1 MLRQSTIHRIVR
13 LTDLPWLIDHAA
25 HGVFAMPSRR
35 KFLTHTASM
44 AITTIGTT
52 RLLPAVSKVPNVPA
66 TEVGSFCGEW
76 LFCPDPGTVG
86 TQRRW
91 YAVDHSVRDWHTV
104 SIPHTWQIEPSL
116 ADYRGV
122 AWYRR
127 TFDAPASWG
136 SSVVRIEFEAVFH
149 TASVW
154 VNGQPGGEHA
164 RRGYTAFALDI
175 THLLRLEQPNT
186 IVVRVD
192 NAFNEHMV
200 PRGHSSDW
208 AHDGGIVRPVQL
220 LITPKTFVE
229 RVDVDALPDLE
240 SGDGRVT
247 ITAHIRN
254 ASSNPW
260 AGRIFFRVVDDATGL
275 EVLASP
281 DVGNLSI
288 QSDTTRSQTFQ
299 TTLPKAKLW
308 HFDHP
313 NLYGL
318 NLSIANERDTH
329 QMAATFGVRKLE
341 VKKNEFYLN
350 GERVRLM
357 GVERMAGSN
366 PEFGMAETGDWITRD
381 HADLKHLNC
390 VLTRTHWPQDRRV
403 LDYCDRHGI
412 LVQCEVP
419 AWGPDTFAKMGA
431 EPDADIM
438 ENGLEQLRELIARDR
453 NHPSVVVWGLCNEIY
468 GQNPPAYIFAKR
480 MLQEAK
486 NLDPNRLCSYAS
498 NSLGE
503 TPQRDVAGLMDF
515 IEANEYF
522 GSWQPGSPQ
531 ELDKHLESLHTTFPD
546 KPLVIS
552 EYGYCACTED
562 RPEGDTRRIEILRSH
577 DAVIR
582 SKDYIGGA
590 IFFCYNDY
598 RTHVGNR
605 GVGVLQQNVHGVV
618 DVYGA
623 PKPSYET
630 LRQESSPIESLAV
643 SNQLNTFHLRLKSRR
658 DIPMYTLRGYRLR
671 GLFYGQGIIPIEQ
684 QEVELPEITP
694 GIETRVDLTF
704 SQSTTPLRVQF
715 DVLRP
720 TRFSAYSLDWKP

>member
-1 MLRQSTIHRIVR
+1 
-13 LTDLPWLIDHAA
+13 
-25 HGVFAMPSRR
+25 MPSRR

-44 AITTIGTT
+44 AIATMGTA
-52 RLLPAVSKVPNVPA
+52 RLLPAASKVTNVPA

-76 LFCPDPGTVG
+76 LFYPDPENVG
-86 TQRRW
+86 TQRLW
-91 YAVDHSVRDWHTV
+91 YATDHSARDWHTV

-127 TFDAPASWG
+127 TFDAPARWG

-175 THLLRLEQPNT
+175 THLLRLGQPNT

-192 NAFNEHMV
+192 NAFNEHML
-200 PRGHSSDW
+200 PRGRSSDW

-229 RVDVDALPDLE
+229 RVDVDALPDLA
-240 SGDGRVT
+240 SGDGKVT

-281 DVGNLSI
+281 DVGSLFI

-308 HFDHP
+308 HFDYP
-313 NLYGL
+313 NLYRL
-318 NLSIANERDTH
+318 DLSIANEREAH

-341 VKKNEFYLN
+341 VKNSEFYLN

-366 PEFGMAETGDWITRD
+366 PEFGMAEPGDWITRD

-390 VLTRTHWPQDRRV
+390 VFTRTHWPQDRRV
-403 LDYCDRHGI
+403 LEYCDRNGV

-486 NLDPNRLCSYAS
+486 KLDPNRLCSYAS

-643 SNQLNTFHLRLKSRR
+643 SNQLNTFHLRLRSRR

-671 GLFYGQGIIPIEQ
+671 GLFYGQGIIPVEQ
-684 QEVELPEITP
+684 QEVDLPEITP

-720 TRFSAYSLDWKP
+720 TRFSAYSLDWTP